1 MACEQEEASR
11 QGEED
16 LTPET
21 GQQHLT
27 PKPGEENLT
36 PEPGHVERERMEA
49 VFRLLLN
56 AGEITPTGAYLI
68 RQVLFPPT
76 EDEP

>member
-1 MACEQEEASR
+1 MACEREEASR
-11 QGEED
+11 QGEEN

-27 PKPGEENLT
+27 PET
-36 PEPGHVERERMEA
+36 GHVERERMEA

-56 AGEITPTGAYLI
+56 AGEITPTGAHLI

-76 EDEP
+76 EDEL